1 MIAGGMVAGVGMVW
15 EIVVREI
22 VVCFAREIGVVVE
35 IVVAVIICSSM
46 IFKIKDLALT
56 VSACL
61 SSNISKLV
69 KIK

>member
-1 MIAGGMVAGVGMVW
+1 MVAAVGMVW

-46 IFKIKDLALT
+46 I
-56 VSACL
+56 
-61 SSNISKLV
+61 
-69 KIK
+69 